1 MAAHSPILPSA
12 SAALCLVFAVIL
24 ARQWWGR
31 RRPYLLAWAI
41 GMGWY
46 GLASG
51 ADAFGQLAGWSEATY
66 RTWYLAGA
74 LMAAAWLGLGEVY
87 LLRATGLGEV
97 AAAGIFLGSVPA
109 VVRGGRLLAAGEPA
123 GMQAALVV
131 ASIGIGTAIAL
142 GFVTWEWPSVSGH
155 ATAIAL
161 VLATAYVL
169 VAVVTA
175 PLNAGAMLDP
185 ATGVPQGAAMPDSVR
200 ILSPIFN
207 VGGALMLVFGAV
219 HSARA
224 YLVER
229 ANVERF
235 ASNVLI
241 ALGALTPSI
250 TGLLNRWGVTTA
262 FYAGEFLGV
271 LFIFAG
277 FLASREVIS
286 RHGGPVF
293 AALVR
298 LPNTKKGQV
307 HSAPKTEDLTRDG

>member
-12 SAALCLVFAVIL
+12 SAALCFVFAVVL

-31 RRPYLLAWAI
+31 RRPYQLAWAI

-51 ADAFGQLAGWSEATY
+51 ADAVGQLGGWGELVY

-109 VVRGGRLLAAGEPA
+109 VIRGGRLLAAGESV
-123 GMQAALVV
+123 GMESALTVAA
-131 ASIGIGTAIAL
+131 IGIGTAIAL
-142 GFVTWEWPSVSGH
+142 GFITWEWPTVSGH
-155 ATAIAL
+155 ATAFALIA
-161 VLATAYVL
+161 ATAYGVV
-169 VAVVTA
+169 VASTA
-175 PLNAGAMLDP
+175 PLDASRMLDP
-185 ATGVPQGAAMPDSVR
+185 ITGVPQGAAMPDAVR

-229 ANVERF
+229 RNVERV

-250 TGLLNRWGVTTA
+250 TGLLNRWGLTTS
-262 FYAGEFLGV
+262 FYTGEFLGV

-286 RHGGPVF
+286 RHGAPVI
-293 AALVR
+293 ASLVR
-298 LPNTKKGQV
+298 RSPRV
-307 HSAPKTEDLTRDG
+307 

>member
-1 MAAHSPILPSA
+1 MATHSPLLPSA
-12 SAALCLVFAVIL
+12 SAALCVVFAVVL

-31 RRPYLLAWAI
+31 RRPYQLAWAI

-51 ADAFGQLAGWSEATY
+51 ADAFGQLVGWGEATY

-97 AAAGIFLGSVPA
+97 AAAGVFLGSVPA
-109 VVRGGRLLAAGEPA
+109 VIRGGRLLAAGESV
-123 GMQAALVV
+123 GMESALTLAAV
-131 ASIGIGTAIAL
+131 GIGTSIAL
-142 GFVTWEWPSVSGH
+142 GLITWEWPSFSGH

-161 VLATAYVL
+161 TVATVYVAAI
-169 VAVVTA
+169 VIMA
-175 PLNAGAMLDP
+175 PLDLEKMLDP
-185 ATGVPQGAAMPDSVR
+185 QTGVPQGAAMPDAVR

-224 YLVER
+224 YLVDR
-229 ANVERF
+229 GNVERF

-250 TGLLNRWGVTTA
+250 TGALNRWGLTSS
-262 FYAGEFLGV
+262 FYTGEFLGV

-286 RHGGPVF
+286 RRGGPVV
-293 AALVR
+293 ASL
-298 LPNTKKGQV
+298 L
-307 HSAPKTEDLTRDG
+307 SMSPKARH

>member
-1 MAAHSPILPSA
+1 MAAPSPVLPSA
-12 SAALCLVFAVIL
+12 SAGLCFVFAIVL

-31 RRPYLLAWAI
+31 RRPYQLAWAI

-46 GLASG
+46 GLASA
-51 ADAFGQLAGWSEATY
+51 ADAVGQLSGWGELVY

-109 VVRGGRLLAAGEPA
+109 VIRGGRLLAAGESV
-123 GMQAALVV
+123 GMESALTVAA
-131 ASIGIGTAIAL
+131 IGMGTAVAL
-142 GFVTWEWPSVSGH
+142 GFITWEWPAVSGH
-155 ATAIAL
+155 ATAFAL
-161 VLATAYVL
+161 SAATAYG
-169 VAVVTA
+169 VVVVSTA
-175 PLNAGAMLDP
+175 PLDASRMLDP
-185 ATGVPQGAAMPDSVR
+185 VTGVPQGAAMPDAVR

-224 YLVER
+224 YLIER
-229 ANVERF
+229 RNAERV

-250 TGLLNRWGVTTA
+250 TGLLNRWGLTTS
-262 FYAGEFLGV
+262 FYTGEFLGV

-286 RHGGPVF
+286 RHGAPVI
-293 AALVR
+293 ALLVR
-298 LPNTKKGQV
+298 RSPR
-307 HSAPKTEDLTRDG
+307 A

>member
-1 MAAHSPILPSA
+1 ME
-12 SAALCLVFAVIL
+12 AAL
-24 ARQWWGR
+24 
-31 RRPYLLAWAI
+31 
-41 GMGWY
+41 
-46 GLASG
+46 
-51 ADAFGQLAGWSEATY
+51 T
-66 RTWYLAGA
+66 
-74 LMAAAWLGLGEVY
+74 
-87 LLRATGLGEV
+87 
-97 AAAGIFLGSVPA
+97 
-109 VVRGGRLLAAGEPA
+109 
-123 GMQAALVV
+123 V

-142 GFVTWEWPSVSGH
+142 GYVTWEWPAVSGH

-161 VLATAYVL
+161 ILATAYVL
-169 VAVVTA
+169 VAVVIA
-175 PLNAGAMLDP
+175 PLDAGRMLDP

-250 TGLLNRWGVTTA
+250 TGVLNRWGVTTA

-298 LPNTKKGQV
+298 LPSKATTLKHTSLKR
-307 HSAPKTEDLTRDG
+307 EDPTRNG

>member
-1 MAAHSPILPSA
+1 MAAPSPILPSA
-12 SAALCLVFAVIL
+12 SAALCFVFAVVL

-31 RRPYLLAWAI
+31 RRPYQLAWAI

-51 ADAFGQLAGWSEATY
+51 ADAVGQLGGWGELVY

-109 VVRGGRLLAAGEPA
+109 VIRGGRLLAAGESV
-123 GMQAALVV
+123 GMESALTVAA
-131 ASIGIGTAIAL
+131 IGIGTAIAL
-142 GFVTWEWPSVSGH
+142 GFITWEWPTVSGH
-155 ATAIAL
+155 ATAFALIA
-161 VLATAYVL
+161 ATAYGVV
-169 VAVVTA
+169 VASTA
-175 PLNAGAMLDP
+175 PLDASRMLDP
-185 ATGVPQGAAMPDSVR
+185 ITGVPQGAAMPDAVR

-229 ANVERF
+229 RNVERV

-250 TGLLNRWGVTTA
+250 TGLLNRWGLTTS
-262 FYAGEFLGV
+262 FYTGEFLGV

-286 RHGGPVF
+286 RHGAPVI
-293 AALVR
+293 ASLVR
-298 LPNTKKGQV
+298 RSPRV
-307 HSAPKTEDLTRDG
+307 

>member
-1 MAAHSPILPSA
+1 MAAPSPVLPTA
-12 SAALCLVFAVIL
+12 SAALCFVFAIVL

-31 RRPYLLAWAI
+31 RRPYQLAWAI

-51 ADAFGQLAGWSEATY
+51 ADAVGQLGGWGEAVY

-109 VVRGGRLLAAGEPA
+109 VIRGGRLLAAGESA
-123 GMQAALVV
+123 GMESALTV
-131 ASIGIGTAIAL
+131 ASIGIGGAIAL
-142 GFVTWEWPSVSGH
+142 GFITWEWPAVSGH
-155 ATAIAL
+155 ATAFALIA
-161 VLATAYVL
+161 ATAYATA
-169 VAVVTA
+169 VAGTA
-175 PLNAGAMLDP
+175 PLDLGRMLDP
-185 ATGVPQGAAMPDSVR
+185 MTGVPQGAAMPDGVR

-229 ANVERF
+229 RNVERF

-250 TGLLNRWGVTTA
+250 TGLLNRWGLTTS
-262 FYAGEFLGV
+262 FYTGEFLGV

-286 RHGGPVF
+286 RHG
-293 AALVR
+293 AAVITSLVR
-298 LPNTKKGQV
+298 RSPRT
-307 HSAPKTEDLTRDG
+307 

>member
-12 SAALCLVFAVIL
+12 SAALCFVFAVVL

-31 RRPYLLAWAI
+31 RRPYQLAWAI

-51 ADAFGQLAGWSEATY
+51 ADAVGQLGGWGELVY

-109 VVRGGRLLAAGEPA
+109 VIRGGRLLAAGESV
-123 GMQAALVV
+123 GMESALTVAA
-131 ASIGIGTAIAL
+131 IGIGTAIAL
-142 GFVTWEWPSVSGH
+142 GFITWEWPTVSGH
-155 ATAIAL
+155 ATAFALIA
-161 VLATAYVL
+161 ATAYGVV
-169 VAVVTA
+169 VASTA
-175 PLNAGAMLDP
+175 PLDASRMLDP
-185 ATGVPQGAAMPDSVR
+185 ITGVPQGAAMPDAVR

-229 ANVERF
+229 HNVERV

-250 TGLLNRWGVTTA
+250 TGLLNRWGLTTS
-262 FYAGEFLGV
+262 FYTGEFLGV

-286 RHGGPVF
+286 RHGAPVI
-293 AALVR
+293 ASLVR
-298 LPNTKKGQV
+298 RSPRV
-307 HSAPKTEDLTRDG
+307 